1 MDFVDFGM
9 ICMDQLIYKLIGI
22 GIRGNAQIVDR
33 YNN

>member
-9 ICMDQLIYKLIGI
+9 ICMVQLIYKLICI